1 MISLGPDTLICIDSL
16 SNFTLSVDT
25 IFNSY
30 TWQDGSSNT
39 YFNVLDSGLYY
50 ISVSLG
56 SGCYSSDSIYIQIDS
71 CNINEISN
79 IFTPNGDGLNDFFFI
94 KNLEQF
100 PNSKLEV
107 FNRWG
112 NLVYS
117 DNNYQNDCYLW
128 FIMCFDRA
136 KFKLYSKSCL

>member
-1 MISLGPDTLICIDSL
+1 
-16 SNFTLSVDT
+16 
-25 IFNSY
+25 
-30 TWQDGSSNT
+30 
-39 YFNVLDSGLYY
+39 
-50 ISVSLG
+50 
-56 SGCYSSDSIYIQIDS
+56 YSSDSIYIQIDS

-117 DNNYQNDCYLW
+117 DNNYQNDWDGDEQKTGTYFYIFYPNDLSGRAQLQKG
-128 FIMCFDRA
+128 FISLIR
-136 KFKLYSKSCL
+136 